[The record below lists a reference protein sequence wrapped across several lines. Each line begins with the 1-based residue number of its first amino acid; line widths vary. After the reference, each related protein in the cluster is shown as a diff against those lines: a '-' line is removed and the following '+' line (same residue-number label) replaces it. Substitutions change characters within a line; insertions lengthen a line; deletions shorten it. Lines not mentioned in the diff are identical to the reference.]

1 MADDTPSVT
10 FTPNGFYEIL
20 ILLRNADPA
29 ALPRFAIAT
38 LAALHAYE
46 AAKLKAK
53 WEEIKR
59 HRKQADV
66 ESDDEDARTPNIA

>member
-1 MADDTPSVT
+1 MADDTPRVT
-10 FTPNGFYEIL
+10 FTPNEFYEGL

-29 ALPRFAIAT
+29 ALTRFASAT

-59 HRKQADV
+59 HKK
-66 ESDDEDARTPNIA
+66 

>member
-1 MADDTPSVT
+1 MADETPSVT
-10 FTPNGFYEIL
+10 FTPNEFYEGL
-20 ILLRNADPA
+20 ILLCNADPA
-29 ALPRFAIAT
+29 ALPRFASAT

-59 HRKQADV
+59 HQKQAAV
-66 ESDDEDARTPNIA
+66 TSDDSDTKTPNAA